1 MTQTPPP
8 SEAPPP
14 PPTAPAPSPAP
25 TVAPPPA
32 TETASA
38 RLADT
43 RPSGI
48 STASFLLGI
57 LGVITLLA
65 GLALVL
71 IASGAE
77 QYIPQEFADPF
88 GAGRIG
94 TGIIYVIFGIA
105 QLAAAILIWSG
116 GSDMGRY
123 LGMAASVFGL
133 IVVIAGLVGILATSA
148 NVADRTVGIVAGVV
162 VLLGYA
168 LVLYSLWTNRGWFSP
183 SR

>member
-1 MTQTPPP
+1 MTQTPPPP

-14 PPTAPAPSPAP
+14 PPSAP
-25 TVAPPPA
+25 TPSAPPPPP
-32 TETASA
+32 TRTASA

-43 RPSGI
+43 RPSGVT
-48 STASFLLGI
+48 TASFLLGV

-65 GLALVL
+65 GVVLVL
-71 IASGAE
+71 ISSSAE
-77 QYIPQEFADPF
+77 QYIPAEFADPF
-88 GAGRIG
+88 GAGRTG

-116 GSDMGRY
+116 GSDLGRY
-123 LGMAASVFGL
+123 LGMASAVFGL
-133 IVVIAGLVGILATSA
+133 IVVIAGLLGILATSA

-168 LVLYSLWTNRGWFSP
+168 LILYALWTNRGWFAS
-183 SR
+183 SS

>member
-1 MTQTPPP
+1 
-8 SEAPPP
+8 
-14 PPTAPAPSPAP
+14 
-25 TVAPPPA
+25 
-32 TETASA
+32 
-38 RLADT
+38 
-43 RPSGI
+43 
-48 STASFLLGI
+48 LLGI

-88 GAGRIG
+88 GAGRTG

-116 GSDMGRY
+116 GGDMGRY

-133 IVVIAGLVGILATSA
+133 IVVIAGLIGILATSA

-168 LVLYSLWTNRGWFSP
+168 LVLYALWTNRGWFSP